1 MDMEAVFWLVLL
13 VLLLILEAATLG
25 LTTIWFAGGA
35 LAAFVASL
43 AKADLLVQVILFLA
57 VSVLLLVFTRPAARR
72 WLEQKKTRTNAGS
85 LIGDTGVVTESID
98 NLQSRGQVQVRGQ
111 IWTARSVAD
120 EVRIPEG
127 SRVKIEQISGVK
139 LMVKEER

>member
-1 MDMEAVFWLVLL
+1 M
-13 VLLLILEAATLG
+13 
-25 LTTIWFAGGA
+25 
-35 LAAFVASL
+35 
-43 AKADLLVQVILFLA
+43 
-57 VSVLLLVFTRPAARR
+57 
-72 WLEQKKTRTNAGS
+72 
-85 LIGDTGVVTESID
+85 VTESID